1 MEHIKIA
8 EVVHIRRDRTISIT
22 GDSPVMQIG
31 VSVFGT
37 YEKSKQ
43 DGDIKLK

>member
-22 GDSPVMQIG
+22 GDSPVMQIR

-43 DGDIKLK
+43 VRGMKLR